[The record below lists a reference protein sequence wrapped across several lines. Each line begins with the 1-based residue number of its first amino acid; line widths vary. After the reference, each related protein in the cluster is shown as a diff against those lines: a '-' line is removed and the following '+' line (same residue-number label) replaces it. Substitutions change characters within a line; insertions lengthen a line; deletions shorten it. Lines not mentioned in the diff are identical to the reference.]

1 MVRLPTLVFAMLTL
15 SGFSAHADTVLGF
28 YAGIGSWQQNYSGD
42 IASGGTAI
50 DIADDLGLDDDTTN
64 FFYAALEHPIPQL
77 PNVRLQYSELDL
89 AQAATLN
96 RDIDFNGIAFPVG
109 TDVGTIVDVK
119 QTDAA
124 FYYEFLDNVV
134 SLDLGIAVRY
144 LDGEVVISSTVG
156 SSPVDFKGLL
166 PLLYGKARIDL
177 PLSGLWLGAEVS
189 GADLDGNSLIDGN
202 LVLGWESPYR
212 IGIEAGWRTYRLK
225 LDDFDDVDSADIEVS
240 GPFAAINVH
249 F

>member
-1 MVRLPTLVFAMLTL
+1 MVRLPTLFFAVLSL
-15 SGFSAHADTVLGF
+15 SGFSAQADTVLGF

-42 IASGGTAI
+42 IASSGTAI
-50 DIADDLGLDDDTTN
+50 DIEDDLGLDDDTTN
-64 FFYAALEHPIPQL
+64 FFYAALEHPIPEL

-89 AQAATLN
+89 DQAATLN
-96 RDIDFNGIAFPVG
+96 RDIDFNGIAFPAG
-109 TDVGTIVDVK
+109 TDVGTIVDVN

-144 LDGEVVISSTVG
+144 LNGEVVISSTVD

-212 IGIEAGWRTYRLK
+212 IGIEAGWRIYRLK
-225 LDDFDDVDSADIEVS
+225 LDDFDDVDSADVEVS

>member
-1 MVRLPTLVFAMLTL
+1 MVRLPTFIFAVLAL
-15 SGFSAHADTVLGF
+15 NGLSAHADTVLGF

-42 IASGGTAI
+42 IASGGSAI
-50 DIADDLGLDDDTTN
+50 DIEDDLGLDDDATN
-64 FFYAALEHPIPQL
+64 FFYAALEHPIPEL
-77 PNVRLQYSELDL
+77 PNVRMQYSELDL
-89 AQAATLN
+89 DQAATLT
-96 RDIDFNGIAFPVG
+96 RDLDFNGIAFPTG
-109 TDVGTIVDVK
+109 TDIATIVDVK

-144 LDGEVVISSTVG
+144 LDGEVAISSAVD
-156 SSPVDFKGLL
+156 SSPVDFKGVL
-166 PLLYGKARIDL
+166 PLLYGRARIDL
-177 PLSGLWLGAEVS
+177 PLSGLWLGAEVT
-189 GADLDGNSLIDGN
+189 GGDLDGNSLIDGN

-212 IGIEAGWRTYRLK
+212 IGVEAGWRTYRLK
-225 LDDFDDVDSADIEVS
+225 LDDFDDVDSADVEVS